1 MRVMMGSK
9 GLSMPIDTVSPPRSL
24 TALTWSSPWGGKVL
38 CPEHLEVP
46 MSLKSGWKDVC
57 KRSEGEA
64 GVSRNTAENEPWPP
78 VKSTGPWG
86 RGEGGSIPKGSD
98 STDSGGEQGQEPQE
112 AVGGGIQ
119 EAES

>member
-1 MRVMMGSK
+1 
-9 GLSMPIDTVSPPRSL
+9 
-24 TALTWSSPWGGKVL
+24 
-38 CPEHLEVP
+38 
-46 MSLKSGWKDVC
+46 MSLKSGWRNGC
-57 KRSEGEA
+57 KRSEGET

-112 AVGGGIQ
+112 AVGRGIQ
-119 EAES
+119 EAVLSLVPSAPSQTPRLLARSGASKQ